1 MAFFRTLVAWLGA
14 IVLTAINWT
23 LRIKFHNDPRAA
35 LKASSRGYIYAI
47 LHAHQLTAGMNHG
60 EKACAAM
67 VSRSADGDLLIP
79 LCRLHRITPVRGSSQ
94 KKGKNKGGRGAL
106 AELIDFVS
114 ANKPCTMAVDGPRGP
129 RGVVKAGV
137 VEIAQA
143 TGALILPVV
152 AVPSGRWVLSRTWD
166 RFQIPK
172 PFARVVFAFGA
183 PITADNSSSPHELCL
198 QVSRSLAD
206 LERLHDP
213 DESKIHSEAA
223 ESIGLIRAAPPSR
236 SRSEISDRPR

>member
-1 MAFFRTLVAWLGA
+1 MKRTLVAWLGA

-23 LRIKFHNDPRAA
+23 LRIEFHDDPRAA
-35 LKASSRGYIYAI
+35 LTASGRGYIYAI
-47 LHAHQLTAGMNHG
+47 LHAHQITAGMNHG

-94 KKGKNKGGRGAL
+94 KEGMKKGGRGAL
-106 AELIDFVS
+106 VELIDFVS
-114 ANKPCTMAVDGPRGP
+114 GNRPCTMAVDGPRGP

-143 TGALILPVV
+143 TGALIIPVV

-183 PITADNSSSPHELCL
+183 PINADNDSALDELCV
-198 QVSRSLAD
+198 QVGRSLAD

-223 ESIGLIRAAPPSR
+223 QRTTSS
-236 SRSEISDRPR
+236 

>member
-1 MAFFRTLVAWLGA
+1 MIREPLAWLGA
-14 IVLTAINWT
+14 IVLSAINWT
-23 LRIKFHNDPRAA
+23 LRVRFHDDPRAA

-47 LHAHQLTAGMNHG
+47 LHAHQITAGMNHG

-79 LCRLHRITPVRGSSQ
+79 LCRLHRITPIRGSSQ
-94 KKGKNKGGRGAL
+94 KEGKNKGGRAAL
-106 AELIDFVS
+106 VELIDFVS
-114 ANKPCTMAVDGPRGP
+114 ANGPCTMAVDGPRGP

-152 AVPSGRWVLSRTWD
+152 AVPSGRWVLGRTWD
-166 RFQIPK
+166 RMQIPK

-183 PITADNSSSPHELCL
+183 AITADNSSSPHELCL

-223 ESIGLIRAAPPSR
+223 ESLGLIRAAPPSR
-236 SRSEISDRPR
+236 SRSDISDRPR

>member
-1 MAFFRTLVAWLGA
+1 MTVVPRSLLAWLGA
-14 IVLTAINWT
+14 IVLTTINWT
-23 LRIKFHNDPRAA
+23 LRVKFHDDPREG
-35 LKASSRGYIYAI
+35 LKASNRGYIYAI
-47 LHAHQLTAGMNHG
+47 LHAHQITAGMNHG

-94 KKGKNKGGRGAL
+94 KEGKNKGGRRAL
-106 AELIDFVS
+106 VELIDFVS
-114 ANKPCTMAVDGPRGP
+114 GNKPCTMAVDGPRGP

-152 AVPSGRWVLSRTWD
+152 AVPSGRWVLRRTWD

-183 PITADNSSSPHELCL
+183 PIDADNDSALDELCV
-198 QVSRSLAD
+198 QVGRSLAD
-206 LERLHDP
+206 LEQLHDP
-213 DESKIHSEAA
+213 SESKIHSEAA
-223 ESIGLIRAAPPSR
+223 QR
-236 SRSEISDRPR
+236 STLR